1 MALLAENHRKPLKGR
16 SDPRVAPPR
25 PLRHGLSAYREES
38 HNLDIEPMP
47 WQDTAAK
54 YLTAIG
60 RDRLLYRE
68 VAVVVGRQN
77 GKTTLVKPLIV
88 ARLRAGRHIMHI
100 AQVREL
106 PRIMFE
112 SIADVLEAT
121 APDLFPKRRGKI
133 IWPRRGAGSESIVLT
148 NGGSY
153 RIAAAVSG
161 SARGHSIDDLIID
174 ELREMDTF
182 DVINAAKPAQRF
194 SEDPQTIYL
203 SNAGTDKSMVLNSLR
218 KRAGDD
224 PSLAYLEWSADPEY
238 AADDRRGWVQA
249 NPAIGHFPQVL
260 RDLETDY
267 VAAKLGGN
275 MAGFETEALCRWVPT
290 TRELLVDPVAW
301 EACADTSDVQ
311 PRAPSMAVSM
321 DPLGRRASA
330 ALAWVEGE
338 QGEERV
344 HLRLLFDVTG
354 DPIDTARLAL
364 DIRDTAATYGVRRV
378 GYDPLTDGQIVK
390 PFKKPK
396 PISGREFHNGS
407 AEFARLVNERRLR
420 WQDVDAVSDDLG
432 WTARK
437 LDRETGSFEAV
448 RAQDDRPV
456 TAALAA
462 IRAVWLASGL
472 RLARPRVM

>member
-1 MALLAENHRKPLKGR
+1 MTLVADNPRKTLKGR
-16 SDPRVAPPR
+16 SDPRVSPPR
-25 PLRHGLSAYREES
+25 PLRHGLPAYRDES
-38 HNLDIEPMP
+38 RNLDIDPMP

-60 RDRLLYRE
+60 PDERLLYRE

-88 ARLRAGRHIMHI
+88 ARLRAGRHVMHI

-153 RIAAAVSG
+153 RIAAAVTG

-174 ELREMDTF
+174 ELREMDSF
-182 DVINAAKPAQRF
+182 DVINSAKPAQRF
-194 SEDPQTIYL
+194 SLDPQTVYL
-203 SNAGTDKSMVLNSLR
+203 SNAGTDKSTVLNSLR
-218 KRAGDD
+218 KRAADD

-249 NPAIGHFPQVL
+249 NPAIGHFEQVL
-260 RDLETDY
+260 RDLESDY

-290 TRELLVDPVAW
+290 TREILVDPVAW
-301 EACADTSDVQ
+301 DDC
-311 PRAPSMAVSM
+311 RAVDDATPHAPMLAVSM
-321 DPLGRRASA
+321 DPQGRRASA
-330 ALAWVEGE
+330 ALAWMGDNDI
-338 QGEERV
+338 V
-344 HLRLLFDVTG
+344 HLQLLFDVTG
-354 DPIDTARLAL
+354 DPIDTSVLAR
-364 DIRDTAATYGVRRV
+364 DIRDAAAKYGVRRV
-378 GYDPLTDGQIVK
+378 GYDPLTDAELVK

-396 PISGREFHNGS
+396 PISGQEFHNGS
-407 AEFARLVNERRLR
+407 ATFAMRTNARTIR
-420 WQDVDAVSDDLG
+420 WQDADAVSDDLT

-437 LDRETGSFEAV
+437 LDRESGSFEAV
-448 RAQDDRPV
+448 RAQDDRPI
-456 TAALAA
+456 TASLAA

-472 RLARPRVM
+472 RLARPKVM